1 MRSSSFV
8 SLALLGAVTPTRLRA
23 QTPAPVSTTPRL
35 TGYLQ
40 PRFQAVGDSASFF
53 LRRAALAPEGAIT
66 PGAAYLPPVEMATI
80 GAAAPPA
87 APPPPPPAPNPG
99 IKLNPPRPGGTPGQL
114 PRPASP
120 Q

>member
-53 LRRAALAPEGAIT
+53 LRRARFTLEGAVT
-66 PGAAYLPPVEMATI
+66 PCTSYPRQVAMRTVVRSGAPATTALT
-80 GAAAPPA
+80 AAG
-87 APPPPPPAPNPG
+87 PG
-99 IKLNPPRPGGTPGQL
+99 LRYTPR
-114 PRPASP
+114 
-120 Q
+120 